1 MLYISCTNA
10 DLSPYFSD
18 FVFGLYRGKF
28 VDIPHVNHFRTV
40 MDLRIS
46 NVADYRTFSIFTP
59 RRLAARLHG
68 QNQLNYIK
76 DSHQQFE
83 KNTFVSIKT

>member
-1 MLYISCTNA
+1 MLYILSTNS

-28 VDIPHVNHFRTV
+28 VDIPHVNHFGTM

-46 NVADYRTFSIFTP
+46 NVADSLAWSKSVKLYQKFSS
-59 RRLAARLHG
+59 AVWK
-68 QNQLNYIK
+68 K
-76 DSHQQFE
+76 DIC
-83 KNTFVSIKT
+83 KY

>member
-1 MLYISCTNA
+1 MLYISSTNS

-28 VDIPHVNHFRTV
+28 VDIPHVNHFGTM

-46 NVADYRTFSIFTP
+46 NVADSLAWSKSVKLYQKFSS
-59 RRLAARLHG
+59 A
-68 QNQLNYIK
+68 
-76 DSHQQFE
+76 
-83 KNTFVSIKT
+83 V